1 MQGRLQVF
9 NNQELRL
16 VFMFMFRI
24 YLMEN
29 SEDAPSLGSDLT
41 PENKKGVQ
49 SHTAHLILDLVLEAR
64 QRWL

>member
-1 MQGRLQVF
+1 MV
-9 NNQELRL
+9 
-16 VFMFMFRI
+16 RI
-24 YLMEN
+24 GLMEN

-41 PENKKGVQ
+41 PKGGVQ

>member
-1 MQGRLQVF
+1 MTR
-9 NNQELRL
+9 
-16 VFMFMFRI
+16 
-24 YLMEN
+24 LMEN

-41 PENKKGVQ
+41 PEDKEGVQ

>member
-1 MQGRLQVF
+1 
-9 NNQELRL
+9 
-16 VFMFMFRI
+16 MFMFRI
-24 YLMEN
+24 QLMGN

-41 PENKKGVQ
+41 PEDEEGVQ